1 MGVLDVYFQ
10 TWTGT
15 VLWHSSQRNLCRL
28 VHSIRQAHQSKILVS
43 SLKDLHQFLL
53 DFVIEFEQLYY
64 QWLRCQLHFV
74 HPCVHLLTHIASKVY
89 CVGPGIIASQWT
101 MERAIS
107 HLGCEIHQP
116 SNPYANLSH

>member
-1 MGVLDVYFQ
+1 MYIFRLELGLFYGVLPKKY
-10 TWTGT
+10 W
-15 VLWHSSQRNLCRL
+15 RNLCRL
-28 VHSIRQAHQSKILVS
+28 VHSIRQAHQSKILLS

-101 MERAIS
+101 ME
-107 HLGCEIHQP
+107 
-116 SNPYANLSH
+116 